1 MLNSCPPERFA
12 EALFADGFEQIVESV
27 HLKGPQRK
35 LVMRRDENHPRQ
47 RNFCRVQR
55 LNDSKAVQPR
65 HLHVKKNQIRPMVFD
80 RRDGRLA
87 PVSLGGKSY
96 GELLVPQPYY
106 LPPSRTFSLP

>member
-12 EALFADGFEQIVESV
+12 KALFADGFEQIVESV

-47 RNFCRVQR
+47 RNFCRVER

-65 HLHVKKNQIRPMVFD
+65 HLRIQKNQVGPMFLD
-80 RRDGRLA
+80 RRDSRLA
-87 PVSLGGKSY
+87 AVSLGGNLD
-96 GELLVPQPYY
+96 GWLLAQQP
-106 LPPSRTFSLP
+106 